1 LAAGRDHPFVAVPA
15 VSARASGILL
25 FESARRDLMFHF
37 LRFDPVNKLV
47 VA

>member
-1 LAAGRDHPFVAVPA
+1 LAAGPDHSFVAVLAVPA
-15 VSARASGILL
+15 HASGILF